1 MNGKP
6 LTETNPYLK
15 DPKKRKTL
23 LLISVST
30 STAIE
35 GVHIKPSEIQ
45 KSVKI
50 KISTPKP

>member
-15 DPKKRKTL
+15 DPKERKTL

-35 GVHIKPSEIQ
+35 GVHITPDQIQ
-45 KSVKI
+45 KPLKI
-50 KISTPKP
+50 KISSRKS